1 MAWCLLEKLRRKK
14 KSLKRKN
21 MFVCL
26 KMKCFILIWEIK
38 TKTKNGR
45 TLDLAFFFL
54 LELLNKTIS
63 KIQNILK
70 FFWLP
75 SLLYINYYDATVK
88 GKWTCC
94 FLWLLKLK
102 NVTFYSECLV
112 PSPGVCIT
120 NCRKFMIIQLIES
133 TKITKW

>member
-1 MAWCLLEKLRRKK
+1 
-14 KSLKRKN
+14 

-70 FFWLP
+70 FF
-75 SLLYINYYDATVK
+75 
-88 GKWTCC
+88 
-94 FLWLLKLK
+94 
-102 NVTFYSECLV
+102 
-112 PSPGVCIT
+112 
-120 NCRKFMIIQLIES
+120 
-133 TKITKW
+133 